1 MNDSTAD
8 AFDHGAHATP
18 GDAPAPT
25 HDRARTLALATA
37 AMRTAHARRQTV
49 RRTGVALLLAA
60 LAVTAAIPLLRE
72 RTSATDSG
80 TPRTRPAD
88 ATIASATPT
97 APTTPARPL
106 PAWVE
111 IAPAALS
118 TERVQT
124 LTCATADRPP
134 DFVQEIR
141 SDAELALCLDLFNAC
156 EGFARVGDRI
166 EIIECPPTL
175 VSASTR

>member
-8 AFDHGAHATP
+8 AFDHA
-18 GDAPAPT
+18 T

-49 RRTGVALLLAA
+49 RRTGAALLLVA
-60 LAVTAAIPLLRE
+60 LAVTAAIPMLRE
-72 RTSATDSG
+72 
-80 TPRTRPAD
+80 RTRPAD
-88 ATIASATPT
+88 TTVASTTPT
-97 APTTPARPL
+97 ASATPARPL
-106 PAWVE
+106 PTWVE
-111 IAPAALS
+111 IAPAALPA
-118 TERVQT
+118 ERVQT
-124 LTCATADRPP
+124 LTCATTDRTP